1 MSRSGRNAAIDAAG
15 ILCAVTQRTRSD
27 RPNVALAAVKGIHTA
42 IWFTVEL
49 CVGYLLYTGLTRKR
63 GPLVTTATAV
73 VAAESAV
80 FLANGAHCPL
90 TTVAES
96 MGDDHGSVTDIY
108 LPRWL
113 AKSLPAIHVPLL
125 ALIVWLHKR
134 PDHVV

>member
-1 MSRSGRNAAIDAAG
+1 MSRSRRNAAIDAAG
-15 ILCAVTQRTRSD
+15 ILYPVSRQTRVNS
-27 RPNVALAAVKGIHTA
+27 PNLALAAVKGFHTA

-63 GPLVTTATAV
+63 GPLVTAAAAV

-90 TTVAES
+90 TAVAES

-134 PDHVV
+134 PDQGV